1 MLCLYYL
8 RSAHLSVQCLHTFKK
23 LNSIKRT
30 AMASFLNRLGIYSF
44 NHKWLVLST
53 WLVVISVVVGL
64 MVTFQQPASDDI
76 SIPGTEAQ
84 TTIDKVE
91 KLFPN
96 AGGGTGRLV
105 FEVPAGK
112 TVDDYKDVINQTLA
126 DAAKAK
132 DVEQVISPFMFED
145 AVSEDRRI
153 AFAQLQLSVS
163 RNNVSEQTAEDVA
176 SSLDIARE
184 AGIAA
189 EAGGDIVRLA
199 PDEILG
205 VGEVFGVI
213 VAAIVLIVMFKTVF
227 AAGVPLMVALF
238 ALAVAVGSI
247 FALSGLVEI
256 NATTPVLAIM
266 LGLAVGIDYSLFIL
280 SRYRSYVLEGDDHE
294 TAIGSAIGTAGNAVL
309 FAAITVVIALAALSV
324 IQIPLLTTM
333 GLAAAGTVAI
343 AAVAA
348 VTLLPAFAGLIGG
361 HILSKKQ
368 RAAYHASKEHH
379 ELHVSHSSVWYKIG
393 DFISRKPLPII
404 LVSVLLLG
412 ALSYPVTDLR
422 LGLPTD
428 EYADADTT
436 QRKAY
441 DMLSRGFGE
450 GFNGPLIV
458 LAEDIAPPTPQE
470 VEQAKLALMSG
481 QLSLPPAA
489 QQMAGTSMQDP
500 DAAAGLIASYG
511 KVQQIAAQISTQSG
525 VAKAIPAAVTPSG
538 QEALIQVIPT
548 TGPSDEATV
557 DLIEKLRE
565 ETTIT
570 GSDVQLSATGTTALQ
585 TDIDQKML
593 EALPPYL
600 AITVGLSF
608 LILLIAFRSVII
620 PLKAT
625 IGFLLSVGAMFGALV
640 VMFQWGAFGL
650 FEPTPIISFLPIIG
664 LGILFGLAM
673 DYEFFMNSSI
683 RESYVH
689 NKDGKQSV
697 KDGFSLGAKV
707 VTAAAIIMVSVF
719 GGFIFNPDDII
730 KQIGFG
736 LAFGVL
742 IDAFL
747 VRMIIG
753 PAVLSLIGD
762 KAWYLP
768 KWLSKIIPRISIE
781 GKE

>member
-1 MLCLYYL
+1 M
-8 RSAHLSVQCLHTFKK
+8 ANF
-23 LNSIKRT
+23 IKRLGLF
-30 AMASFLNRLGIYSF
+30 SFK
-44 NHKWLVLST
+44 HKWLTLSA
-53 WLVVISVVVGL
+53 WLILVSAVIGL
-64 MVTFQQPASDDI
+64 MLAFQQPASNNI

-84 TTIDKVE
+84 TTIEKAE

-96 AGGGTGRLV
+96 AGGGMGRIV
-105 FEVPAGK
+105 FEVPSGK
-112 TVDDYKDVINQTLA
+112 TIDDYKAAISQTLA
-126 DAAKAK
+126 EAAKAK
-132 DVEQVISPFMFED
+132 DVEQVISPFVFDE

-163 RNNVSEQTAEDVA
+163 RNNVTDQTAEEVA
-176 SSLDIARE
+176 SSLSSARA
-184 AGIAA
+184 AGVTT

-199 PDEILG
+199 PEEILG
-205 VGEVFGVI
+205 IGEVIGVL

-227 AAGVPLMVALF
+227 AAGVPLMVAIF
-238 ALAVAVGSI
+238 SLAVGVGSV

-256 NATTPVLAIM
+256 NATTPVLAVM

-280 SRYRSYVLEGDDHE
+280 SRYRNYVLEGDDFE
-294 TAIGSAIGTAGNAVL
+294 TAIASAIGTAGNAVV
-309 FAAITVVIALAALSV
+309 FAALTVVIALSALSV

-348 VTLLPAFAGLIGG
+348 ITLLPAFAGIIGG
-361 HILSKKQ
+361 RILSRKQ
-368 RAAYHASKEHH
+368 RASYNASKVHH
-379 ELHVSHSSVWYKIG
+379 ELHISHSSAWYKLG
-393 DFISRKPLPII
+393 NFISRKPLPII
-404 LVSVLLLG
+404 IGAVILLV
-412 ALSYPVTDLR
+412 ALTYPVTDLR

-428 EYADADTT
+428 EYAASDTT

-441 DMLSRGFGE
+441 DILSRGFGE

-458 LAEDIAPPTPQE
+458 LAENIETPSSQE
-470 VEQAKLALMSG
+470 IEQTKLALMSG
-481 QLSLPPAA
+481 QLKLPPAA
-489 QQMAGTSMQDP
+489 QQMTAGSMQDP
-500 DAAAGLIASYG
+500 DAAARLIASYS
-511 KVQQIAAQISTQSG
+511 KVQQIAAQLGKQSG
-525 VAKAIPAAVTPSG
+525 VARAIPASVAPSG
-538 QEALIQVIPT
+538 KEALIQVIPT
-548 TGPSDEATV
+548 SGPSDEATV
-557 DLIEKLRE
+557 DLIKQLRNDDNVLN
-565 ETTIT
+565 
-570 GSDVQLSATGTTALQ
+570 GSEIELSVTGTTAIQ

-600 AITVGLSF
+600 GITVGLSF
-608 LILLIAFRSVII
+608 LILLVAFRSILV

-650 FEPTPIISFLPIIG
+650 FDPTPIISFLPIIG

-689 NKDGKQSV
+689 NRNAKQSV
-697 KDGFSLGAKV
+697 NDGFSLGAKV

-719 GGFIFNPDDII
+719 GGFMFSHDDII
-730 KQIGFG
+730 KQVGFG
-736 LAFGVL
+736 LAFGILV
-742 IDAFL
+742 DAFL

-753 PAVLSLIGD
+753 PAVLSMIGD

-768 KWLSKIIPRISIE
+768 RWLSRIIPRISIE